1 MSGQD
6 AQRGFIY
13 QTIVAMIECLDKPD
27 WDAIKLEP
35 ETKNDKVDI
44 SFYANGRMLRAIQVK
59 SRSGAFNENDVQ
71 GWLDEIEKD
80 AQDEKPGEVWLYLV
94 GSEYK
99 NDCIKFI
106 ADVNE
111 SGKKSRP
118 KKHIEP
124 LKFQD
129 IKTYCIGKLCGLHG
143 ELITSKE
150 VHWTYYTLLGIV
162 HENSISSRKLSRDEF
177 RSVLSDN
184 IKSASKNGNDLRIAK
199 TVRKLSGNLWINWK
213 TGRLGDSLESALYG
227 GGKDECIL
235 DSAELRLL
243 SVLVQG
249 EGAVV
254 GWDELVRRGIRMNA
268 VMEELRNRSRVEEES
283 PAAMVREPGSAEA
296 ESDDLEKY
304 PSAEEEKEIL
314 QKALE
319 TAGQYIARGVEIRLE
334 EVEQKVR
341 KAVAAVRR
349 LCGKAP
355 ALSGIVKAAEN
366 GMGFRIVLPGP
377 GSQSVGDFFPEA
389 EGEKVEETSQK
400 NGYTEAGAW
409 LSRYYADVCSSFEVR
424 ISNAGSKYGEMGQ
437 DYDENKNAETDVFGG
452 YTMAESYVNAYAAAE
467 DISDTK
473 ALLDYAEEWYYSGEK
488 ADADSRRSWYSGN
501 KKTARK
507 YGRVLV
513 IHGEPG
519 DGKTTFCKK
528 AVYAHCLEGWLNDV
542 PHVLR
547 ISLNPADNET
557 IIHKEKNS
565 DGEVVSQEV
574 FLSKSLCLGG
584 FENNYL
590 IFNPENLKNQEG
602 TLVIFDGYDELDGEL
617 AKCEKTRD
625 FAAFYQKVTEFAK
638 NYKCN
643 AIITS
648 RTMCIERELTE
659 KSDRFKIPSVKFAPM
674 TILQQE
680 MMVDR
685 MVELDRGKHGAWFSQ
700 VTAAADNGG
709 VARKALESYREQDL
723 PNLRRG
729 RIQEL
734 MSIPTLFRMIVTL
747 RFENDSKAET
757 ETEAGL
763 YGRLFHS
770 LMLYKNKKN
779 NEERDLI
786 RYYEKIAARV
796 FKHDNDTCPFGIGD
810 DSNNKELLYIFLTKS
825 GAKKEGQIGFLHG
838 SFRQYFLARYLV
850 SGIQNLNAKS
860 DKREL
865 TELIK
870 YLCVRRIEKSF
881 VWQLIYELTK
891 LKGTGQDPFFEI
903 GDTAPVTV
911 DDIKAVRNCLDNE
924 LKDMSFMAGIEGTD
938 SDNKPKDWRWT
949 EVESAVFNLL
959 GALSASEKALA
970 ESGKES
976 DHYKNYDNITRL
988 LRSGD
993 YQDIYLEKAD
1003 LTGCDLSWSEL
1014 KNAQLTSALLL
1025 RTTFK
1030 GANLLEAN
1038 LEGADLR
1045 GANLARANLA
1055 GAVLRN
1061 GQFVEANL
1069 TKADLSGA
1077 DLNDA
1082 YFDWTKS
1089 EGEKKTL
1096 FDAEKLTTLR
1106 EANLSG
1112 TKMVNTHFKEAEL
1125 ARAILEK
1132 ADLRGALLEGANLS
1146 GAKLAGADLTGAK
1159 MAGADLSSADLRGA
1173 CLIGADLTGAHMEG
1187 ACLDRAILK
1196 GAILTGAYLERTSLI
1211 GAELVGADL
1220 TGTHLEGAVL
1230 KGAYLDALRLNPN
1243 EGLTVSA
1250 KDSAAVLDKASLSG
1264 ADING
1269 AYLSDEQYQF
1279 AKAHR
1284 ALGQPYILTE
1294 GGNILFGG
1302 DSQKASMI
1310 AAGMGGIVFGRYKQ
1324 GKNGEVL
1331 PLRWRVLAVEYEEEK
1346 PKRAL
1351 LITEKLIDCR
1361 RYHHNEWKGITWA
1374 ECGIKKWLNEVFF
1387 FEAFSAKERRK
1398 IDLTRNEN
1406 PFNMKYN
1413 IDGGKPTEDK
1423 VFLLSLNKTKKYFHS
1438 DRDRM
1443 AEVTKYAI
1451 TQGSY
1456 FDEKGMGWWWLRSPG
1471 VSSLDAACVRPG
1483 GDVDDGGHNVR
1494 DGRVAVR
1501 PALWLNL

>member
-129 IKTYCIGKLCGLHG
+129 IKTYCIGKLCQLHG

-150 VHWTYYTLLGIV
+150 VRWTYPTLLGIV
-162 HENSISSRKLSRDEF
+162 HENSISNKKLSHDDF
-177 RSVLSDN
+177 RSVLFKN
-184 IKSASKNGNDLRIAK
+184 IKSASDNGKALQIAK
-199 TVRKLSGNLWINWK
+199 TVRKLSDNLWINWK

-235 DSAELRLL
+235 DSAGLRLL

-254 GWDELVRRGIRMNA
+254 GWDELVRRGIRMHEE
-268 VMEELRNRSRVEEES
+268 MEELRSQSRGEEES
-283 PAAMVREPGSAEA
+283 PAAVGREPDSAEA

-319 TAGQYIARGVEIRLE
+319 TARQYFARGVEIRLE
-334 EVEQKVR
+334 EVEPKVR
-341 KAVAAVRR
+341 EAVAAVRR

-377 GSQSVGDFFPEA
+377 GSQSVGDFFPEV

-400 NGYTEAGAW
+400 NGYTEAGLW
-409 LSRYYADVCSSFEVR
+409 LSRYYADVCSSFEER

-452 YTMAESYVNAYAAAE
+452 YTMAESYMNAYAAEE
-467 DISDTK
+467 DVSETR
-473 ALLDYAEEWYYSGEK
+473 AMLDYTEEWYYSGEK

-528 AVYAHCLEGWLNDV
+528 AVYAHCLEGWLSDV

-547 ISLNPADNET
+547 ISLNIAENET
-557 IIHKEKNS
+557 LIRKEKNA
-565 DGEVVSQEV
+565 DGEGQELY
-574 FLSKSLCLGG
+574 LSKSLCISG

-590 IFNPENLKNQEG
+590 LFDPENLKDQEG

-625 FAAFYQKVTEFAK
+625 FAAFYEKVTEFAK
-638 NYKCN
+638 YYKCN

-648 RTMCIERELTE
+648 RTMCIERELAE
-659 KSDRFKIPSVKFAPM
+659 KSKRLKIPSVKFAPL
-674 TILQQE
+674 TYLQQE
-680 MMVDR
+680 MMIDR
-685 MVELDRGKHGAWFSQ
+685 MVELDRGKHGAWYSQ
-700 VTAAADNGG
+700 GTAAADNGG
-709 VARKALESYREQDL
+709 ITRKTLELYREQNL
-723 PNLRRG
+723 PNLRQS

-747 RFENDSKAET
+747 RFENASNAET

-786 RYYEKIAARV
+786 RYYEKIAARI

-850 SGIQNLNAKS
+850 SSFQELNAKN

-865 TELIK
+865 HELIK
-870 YLCVRRIEKSF
+870 YLCVRRIDKSL

-903 GDTAPVTV
+903 GDKAPVTV
-911 DDIKAVRNCLDNE
+911 NDIKAVRNCLDNE
-924 LKDMSFMAGIEGTD
+924 LADMSFMAGIEDPD
-938 SDNKPKDWRWT
+938 SAKKPKDWRWT
-949 EVESAVFNLL
+949 EVENAVFNLL

-976 DHYKNYDNITRL
+976 DHYKNYQNITRL
-988 LRSGD
+988 LRGGN
-993 YQDIYLEKAD
+993 YQDIYIENAD
-1003 LTGCDLSWSEL
+1003 FSDCDLSRADF

-1030 GANLLEAN
+1030 EANLLEAN

-1045 GANLARANLA
+1045 GVNLAKANLA
-1055 GAVLRN
+1055 GAILRN

-1077 DLNDA
+1077 DLTDA

-1112 TKMVNTHFKEAEL
+1112 AKMVKTHLKDADLE
-1125 ARAILEK
+1125 RAILEN

-1159 MAGADLSSADLRGA
+1159 MAGADLLSADLRGA

-1196 GAILTGAYLERTSLI
+1196 GSI
-1211 GAELVGADL
+1211 
-1220 TGTHLEGAVL
+1220 
-1230 KGAYLDALRLNPN
+1230 
-1243 EGLTVSA
+1243 
-1250 KDSAAVLDKASLSG
+1250 
-1264 ADING
+1264 
-1269 AYLSDEQYQF
+1269 
-1279 AKAHR
+1279 
-1284 ALGQPYILTE
+1284 
-1294 GGNILFGG
+1294 
-1302 DSQKASMI
+1302 
-1310 AAGMGGIVFGRYKQ
+1310 
-1324 GKNGEVL
+1324 
-1331 PLRWRVLAVEYEEEK
+1331 
-1346 PKRAL
+1346 
-1351 LITEKLIDCR
+1351 
-1361 RYHHNEWKGITWA
+1361 
-1374 ECGIKKWLNEVFF
+1374 
-1387 FEAFSAKERRK
+1387 
-1398 IDLTRNEN
+1398 
-1406 PFNMKYN
+1406 
-1413 IDGGKPTEDK
+1413 
-1423 VFLLSLNKTKKYFHS
+1423 
-1438 DRDRM
+1438 
-1443 AEVTKYAI
+1443 
-1451 TQGSY
+1451 
-1456 FDEKGMGWWWLRSPG
+1456 
-1471 VSSLDAACVRPG
+1471 
-1483 GDVDDGGHNVR
+1483 
-1494 DGRVAVR
+1494 
-1501 PALWLNL
+1501 